1 MSLRELL
8 ATGEVVVAAGC
19 FDPLSARVA
28 ADAGFEVVYMT
39 GNGTSAVRLGKP
51 DVGLLTLTEMADQ
64 AGRIAAAVDVPLI
77 ADADTG
83 YGNPL
88 NVIRTVE
95 AYERA
100 GVAAMHLEDQVMPKK
115 CGHLEGKQLVPAAE
129 HAAKVRAA
137 ADARS
142 DDGVLV
148 IARTDAVSVEG
159 VDSAINRA
167 RSYGE
172 AGADILFVEGLPTEA
187 DITNVVAEL
196 GDWPL
201 VYAWVEGR
209 GPQLRPDQLAD
220 LGIRI
225 VIFPITALLSTV
237 ANLQR
242 TYRTLLREGTPTS
255 MLADMASFEDYSD
268 FMGASEAAALEEK
281 YGEN

>member
-1 MSLRELL
+1 M
-8 ATGEVVVAAGC
+8 AAGC